1 MGNMG
6 YCRFRNTARDLEDC
20 VEHWEDDPR
29 VRAALPGQ
37 RLDDNREEKQAR
49 DRIAKL
55 AQQIVDM
62 GE

>member
-20 VEHWEDDPR
+20 VEHWEDE
-29 VRAALPGQ
+29 
-37 RLDDNREEKQAR
+37 LDDNREEKQAR

>member
-20 VEHWEDDPR
+20 VEHWEDE
-29 VRAALPGQ
+29 
-37 RLDDNREEKQAR
+37 LDDKDDHCECREEKQAR